1 MAWNRSDNTGS
12 VPVNPRAKGALA
24 GGGRKLL
31 LAAAVVAALCAAV
44 VVLWVGRSRAPTPD
58 DDGQPSRIKSSKPSL
73 IAETPAVTNKL
84 ANGGAALAN
93 AAEGAEEELPPE
105 PPKEEKKPG
114 VFAPGMI
121 RLPNGYELRFKLP
134 AEGETRQLLAGGE
147 IWEIDSKGNIENVTP
162 PPIFEK
168 PFEGMISSLYERD
181 GMVLPF
187 ALKGYSEED
196 VRRMCK
202 EPTLSYDDDTPE
214 ITMKR
219 ENVAMLKKAILEFM
233 DGGGKFEEFV
243 DDMLQHSQKA
253 QAAQIEGVHGVRDL
267 LLAGKNEEAV
277 QYYRLFSQDMSDKG
291 YGELKLPRSYHAALE
306 EIAAKGKGGNGK

>member
-31 LAAAVVAALCAAV
+31 LAAAVVVALCAAV
-44 VVLWVGRSRAPTPD
+44 VALWVWRSGAPAPD
-58 DDGQPSRIKSSKPSL
+58 DNGRLSRIKSSKPSL
-73 IAETPAVTNKL
+73 IAETSAASNEL
-84 ANGGAALAN
+84 ANVGAALSG
-93 AAEGAEEELPPE
+93 AAEGAEEAQAPE
-105 PPKEEKKPG
+105 QPKEEKKPG

-187 ALKGYSEED
+187 ALKGYSEEE

-243 DDMLQHSQKA
+243 DDMLQ
-253 QAAQIEGVHGVRDL
+253 QAMASLSCRGRIWRRWR
-267 LLAGKNEEAV
+267 K
-277 QYYRLFSQDMSDKG
+277 
-291 YGELKLPRSYHAALE
+291 
-306 EIAAKGKGGNGK
+306 

>member
-12 VPVNPRAKGALA
+12 VPVNTRAKGSRA

-31 LAAAVVAALCAAV
+31 LAAAVVVALCAAV
-44 VVLWVGRSRAPTPD
+44 VVLWAWRSRAPAPD
-58 DDGQPSRIKSSKPSL
+58 DDEQPSRIKSSKPSL
-73 IAETPAVTNKL
+73 IAETSAASNAL
-84 ANGGAALAN
+84 ANVGAALAG
-93 AAEGAEEELPPE
+93 AAGAQEAQAPE
-105 PPKEEKKPG
+105 QPKEEKKPG

-187 ALKGYSEED
+187 ALKGYSEDE

-243 DDMLQHSQKA
+243 DDMLQHSHKA

-267 LLAGKNEEAV
+267 LLAGKDEEAV